1 MEPIESL
8 WPGLAAG
15 RDFTLVLSLL
25 IALAIGVRAWLF
37 RRDRERWER
46 IGRRLEESILALLL
60 GTIVILSALQ
70 IAARNFFDAG
80 YIWIDPLLRSLVL
93 WITFLGALAATSRGR
108 HIAIDVV
115 SRLLPHVGRRVLS
128 RATFLIAG
136 LICLA
141 LANAGYE
148 YIGLEREFETHA
160 FLGLPTWVVQII
172 LPSGFA
178 LLAFRFLAD
187 AILGPK
193 DRAESDFHGET
204 PHGDAA

>member
-1 MEPIESL
+1 MEPTESL

-25 IALAIGVRAWLF
+25 IALGIAVRVWLF

-46 IGRRLEESILALLL
+46 IGRRLEESVLALLL
-60 GTIVILSALQ
+60 GAILVLSALQ

-80 YIWIDPLLRSLVL
+80 FIWIDPLLRSLVL

-115 SRLLPHVGRRVLS
+115 SRLLPHFGRRLLT

-136 LICLA
+136 LVCVA

-148 YIGLEREFETHA
+148 YIGLEREFESHA
-160 FLGLPTWVVQII
+160 FLGLPTWAVQII
-172 LPSGFA
+172 LPLGFA

-187 AILGPK
+187 AVLGTK
-193 DRAESDFHGET
+193 ERAESDFQGET